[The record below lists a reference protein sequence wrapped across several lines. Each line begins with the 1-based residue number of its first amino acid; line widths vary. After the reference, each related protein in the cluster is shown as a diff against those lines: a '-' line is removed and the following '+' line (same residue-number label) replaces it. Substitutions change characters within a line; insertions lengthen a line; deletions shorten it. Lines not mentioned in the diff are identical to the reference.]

1 MSTNP
6 FETEEGFVLFHTIEI
21 SIGVKEKDLTDEQRN
36 VCITADSHPEVDH
49 PMEWG
54 CETLAEAIEGMASG
68 HFNYLMKGSKAVKIC
83 IDNGLTL

>member
-1 MSTNP
+1 MSEDP
-6 FETEEGFVLFHTIEI
+6 FKTEEGFVLFHTIEI
-21 SIGVKEKDLTDEQRN
+21 SIGVKEEDLTEKQREI
-36 VCITADSHPEVDH
+36 CGLADTNPEWDH
-49 PMEWG
+49 PLENG